1 MYTLT
6 RSVRSASRAL
16 LLAFTGSLAC
26 SLIQAADNPFIGTWK
41 ENDAKSYYSRTTQ
54 GRFSMIRVED
64 AGENRVRITLDQTRV
79 DGTKAQMS
87 VTPTLDGTETPMT
100 GSAFILSFRPI
111 SSNSWDH
118 IEKHPDGTTAQRYWA
133 VSYDGK
139 MLFITGFGKT
149 TDGKQ
154 YYFHRVLDKQ

>member
-1 MYTLT
+1 
-6 RSVRSASRAL
+6 
-16 LLAFTGSLAC
+16 
-26 SLIQAADNPFIGTWK
+26 
-41 ENDAKSYYSRTTQ
+41 
-54 GRFSMIRVED
+54 MIRVED